1 MGDGGRQVSALR
13 AVHSMLDRLYP
24 SLTHSGR
31 EREQEEEDDENEQE
45 EQGSGEEAEGGV
57 TLLTAAG
64 YVVELV
70 EPFVAH
76 IHQQFASDKAR
87 SRHIPTLCKIVSSAA
102 SSLMCRLLCRR
113 SGLHCRESV
122 WDCEYT
128 I

>member
-31 EREQEEEDDENEQE
+31 EREQEEEDDDENEE
-45 EQGSGEEAEGGV
+45 EEEREETEGGV

-64 YVVELV
+64 CVVELV

-87 SRHIPTLCKIVSSAA
+87 SRHIPTLCKIVSSSA
-102 SSLMCRLLCRR
+102 SSVICRLLCRR

-122 WDCEYT
+122 WDCEY
-128 I
+128 II